1 MNSLFFILSFEENGV
16 NYRIFKTFV
25 GCALIDYLSVKN
37 YYMRLKRGVSW
48 KQKKKKTKTKN
59 KKKNNISVN

>member
-1 MNSLFFILSFEENGV
+1 MNSLFCIRCSFEENGV

-37 YYMRLKRGVSW
+37 YYMRLKRGVFW
-48 KQKKKKTKTKN
+48 KQKKKK
-59 KKKNNISVN
+59 KKKKKNISVN